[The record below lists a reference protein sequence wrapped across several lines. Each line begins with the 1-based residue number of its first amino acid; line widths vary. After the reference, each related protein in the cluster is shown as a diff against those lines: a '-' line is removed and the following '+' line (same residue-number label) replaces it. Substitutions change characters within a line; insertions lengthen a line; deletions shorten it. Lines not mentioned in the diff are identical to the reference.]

1 MIIQRCRP
9 AVGTTNPAPWLRTVQ
24 TAYSTLVVDYRTGAV
39 TMLSGETKHTWDAYV
54 AGRHNGPDTAAD
66 PIITDFAERGWL
78 AAPPIVVHLDDAAT
92 SWGTQETAAALPAIG
107 HAPWRWRLAA
117 LPAVLLVLLARDL
130 SHQHRFARL
139 LWLTCLGEQLPL
151 ASDQQARH
159 AVRAIR
165 HAARLIPARVAC
177 LEESVAATVL
187 LAAAGKRT
195 RWCHGIATD
204 PVRLHAWVAGR
215 NGDPIEEPSST
226 ARYTV
231 INEPW
236 TKSVKKETTSE

>member
-1 MIIQRCRP
+1 MIAQLRRT
-9 AVGTTNPAPWLRTVQ
+9 AVGTPNPVPWLRTVQ
-24 TAYSTLVVDYRTGAV
+24 TAYSTLVVEYRTGAV
-39 TMLSGETKHTWDAYV
+39 TMLSGETKHTWDACV
-54 AGRHNGPDTAAD
+54 AGGYDGPDVTVD
-66 PIITDFAERGWL
+66 PIIVDFAKRGWL
-78 AAPPIVVHLDDAAT
+78 TAPPIVVRLDEAAT

-107 HAPWRWRLAA
+107 HAPWPWRLTA
-117 LPAVLLVLLARDL
+117 LPTLVAVLLARDL
-130 SHQHRFARL
+130 SKHHRFARL
-139 LWLTCLGEQLPL
+139 LRLTRLGERLPL
-151 ASDQQARH
+151 ASDQQAGH

-187 LAAAGKRT
+187 LALAGKRA

-204 PVRLHAWVAGR
+204 PVRLHAWIAGR

-231 INEPW
+231 INQPMDQR
-236 TKSVKKETTSE
+236 SKETTASE